1 MAKEKSNEETLTP
14 LGYYLGKRPLSK
26 AKLGRMTGINKDRIG
41 SLCNDLKA
49 RATVDE
55 IYLIA
60 LAFQVPYSEI
70 IDQICFGLELRPEE
84 EWNLTAKKK

>member
-1 MAKEKSNEETLTP
+1 MATGKANEETLTP

-41 SLCNDLKA
+41 SLCNDLRA

-55 IYLIA
+55 IFLIA
-60 LAFQVPYSEI
+60 LAFQVPYTEI
-70 IDQICFGLELRPEE
+70 VDFICAGLELRPEE
-84 EWNLTAKKK
+84 EWDLTNSKR